1 MKKCN
6 DCGEI
11 KPSDQFK
18 KHTSTKDRLSNFCRI
33 CTNERQIEYRKRTH
47 SVLTKVYEKTM
58 NGYIM
63 RMYRNMASR
72 VMGIQKSKAHL
83 YFGKELMSKY
93 EFYAIAKYSSDFSEL
108 FEKYKLSGF
117 DLKQA
122 PSVDRIDSSLG
133 YTNDN
138 IRFITHSENS
148 RLGSLNKRIHKGEV
162 L

>member
-6 DCGEI
+6 DCGQI

-18 KHTSTKDRLSNFCRI
+18 KHTSTKDKLSNFCRI
-33 CTNERQIEYRKRTH
+33 CTNERQAEYRKRTH
-47 SVLTKVYEKTM
+47 CFATKSYEKTL

-72 VMGIQKSKAHL
+72 INGIQKAKAHL
-83 YFGKELMSKY
+83 YFGKEIMSKY
-93 EFYAIAKYSSDFSEL
+93 EFYAIVKSSSDFSVL
-108 FEKYKLSGF
+108 FDRYKESGF
-117 DLKQA
+117 ELKCA
-122 PSVDRIDSSLG
+122 PSVDRIDSTLG
-133 YTNDN
+133 YTHDN

-148 RLGSLNKRIHKGEV
+148 RLGGLNKRIHKGEV